1 MMPPPGCSGGNCHPP
16 TGNLV
21 IGRGQS
27 LQTSSTCGLHGP
39 ELYCVVSKLQVG
51 RRVWPL
57 EVVSLGFLDKFSSC
71 GSSGHCCEVL
81 EEGRGQPC
89 TFQRVTLLRRLS
101 RTRRIAAFVILG
113 TGKAMALRMW
123 SPGVTLMAKIP
134 GGKQRVVRVLV
145 CPCVQVWAR
154 VKAWPL
160 SSPCGYRC

>member
-123 SPGVTLMAKIP
+123 SPGVTLMEGP
-134 GGKQRVVRVLV
+134 RVPLCAGLGSGQGLATEQPLWLQVLRMS
-145 CPCVQVWAR
+145 P
-154 VKAWPL
+154 
-160 SSPCGYRC
+160 SSWT